1 MVGKCI
7 VSLVELSLNHDPFGP
22 GCFDQEMSYLEGQ
35 SGPNFVRQD
44 FSDNLVKGPEDFHCQ
59 LGFDTAFVDQVVEGI
74 GEG

>member
-1 MVGKCI
+1 
-7 VSLVELSLNHDPFGP
+7 
-22 GCFDQEMSYLEGQ
+22 MSYLEGQ

-44 FSDNLVKGPEDFHCQ
+44 FSDNLVKGPEDLHCQ